1 MAAPEKRLRARTL
14 RRSVLTS
21 AHPRPSP
28 HPLRS
33 NFLPATGTL
42 KHLSAPPQSANVR
55 VDTGVRQGDA
65 VSVFYD
71 PMISKLIVWG
81 ETRADALRHMETALA
96 GYQVA
101 GLPNNLAFLG
111 RTVAHPGFAA
121 GGVDTS
127 FLGVHL
133 PECLP
138 VRAHAPPSAVALAAL
153 AVMARQAG
161 GSSAARGS
169 ADATS
174 PWGASDGSRPGVPTS
189 AAVALPFTDPDGAEP
204 AAAAPAAAAAHGH
217 GKGKGGKHAAAAA
230 DPHAHV
236 HATLLPLPPALPTAA
251 GAGAKPPAGA
261 RAFKL
266 AVGGQTVD
274 VAGSVTDITAS
285 VPLRS
290 AVPGFEAATTGK
302 AVPGVTAY
310 SVSATLGGAE
320 RVNATVVTVAEAEGL
335 DVYIYPQAALP
346 GSNPATDAGRTWRL
360 SLPSPKFGKAGAGA
374 GSGAI
379 KTPMPGKV
387 IKVLAKAGDAV
398 AEGAPLMIME
408 AMKMEHV
415 IKAPSAGTV
424 AAVHYKEGEF
434 VEDGRELLAFKA

>member
-1 MAAPEKRLRARTL
+1 L
-14 RRSVLTS
+14 
-21 AHPRPSP
+21 PSP
-28 HPLRS
+28 APARS

-42 KHLSAPPQSANVR
+42 KHLSAPRQSANVR

-81 ETRADALRHMETALA
+81 ETRADALRHMESALA

-153 AVMARQAG
+153 AVMTRQAG
-161 GSSAARGS
+161 SGARGG

-174 PWGASDGSRPGVPTS
+174 PWGATDGSRPGVPTS

-204 AAAAPAAAAAHGH
+204 AAAAAPAAAHGH
-217 GKGKGGKHAAAAA
+217 GKGGKGGKHAAAAV
-230 DPHAHV
+230 DHHAHV
-236 HATLLPLPPALPTAA
+236 RATVLPLPPALPTAA
-251 GAGAKPPAGA
+251 GAAKLPPGS

-266 AVGGQTVD
+266 AVGGATID
-274 VAGSVTDITAS
+274 VAGTVTDITAS

-302 AVPGVTAY
+302 TVPGVTAY
-310 SVSATLGGAE
+310 AVSAALGGSE
-320 RVNATVVTVAEAEGL
+320 RVNATVVTVAEPDGL
-335 DVYIYPQAALP
+335 DVYIYPSSALP
-346 GSNPATDAGRTWRL
+346 GTNPATDAGRTWRL
-360 SLPSPKFGKAGAGA
+360 SLPLPKFGKAGAGG

-387 IKVLAKAGDAV
+387 IKVMAKPGDAV

-424 AAVHYKEGEF
+424 DAVHYKEGEF
-434 VEDGRELLAFKA
+434 VEDGRELLTFKA